1 MGMAAGCTGTAVAL
15 FADTPFDSLR
25 PFKKTVSAVY
35 IWFRDLNDRYS
46 VRYDAFV
53 EPHSCMRKTFYSKR
67 TYTGHVPLVLFST

>member
-1 MGMAAGCTGTAVAL
+1 MHGMAGDGMGMAAGCTGTAVAL

-53 EPHSCMRKTFYSKR
+53 HEKD
-67 TYTGHVPLVLFST
+67 VLQ